1 MNQRNE
7 CFALW
12 HGRTARFLAL
22 SLMCPQA
29 ADAGTAQTLDLA
41 AHRGNIVQLDFW
53 ASWCGPCRQSLQWLN
68 EMQSKYADRGL
79 VLIGINVDRERA
91 EAERF
96 LREVPA
102 TFPVLYDP
110 LGQLA
115 AKYELMGLP
124 TSIIIG
130 TAGAVVARHV
140 GFLKATREEREA
152 ELQRLLKP
160 AAAPGANAGTSGR
173 E

>member
-1 MNQRNE
+1 
-7 CFALW
+7 
-12 HGRTARFLAL
+12 
-22 SLMCPQA
+22 
-29 ADAGTAQTLDLA
+29 
-41 AHRGNIVQLDFW
+41 
-53 ASWCGPCRQSLQWLN
+53 
-68 EMQSKYADRGL
+68 
-79 VLIGINVDRERA
+79 
-91 EAERF
+91 
-96 LREVPA
+96 
-102 TFPVLYDP
+102 